1 MDIERFEPYESAWRL
16 PYVGQKPLRLKH
28 VLLWQGLTFAL
39 MFHFSI
45 STNIVKKG
53 NFRNKVYVFSQ
64 IIAINIVIVVNSR
77 QAIIVCI
84 LVAYTIGDIVLSFH
98 YILYLAESN
107 IYNSNNRCQ
116 IKYKLYC

>member
-1 MDIERFEPYESAWRL
+1 MAFAICGTE
-16 PYVGQKPLRLKH
+16 
-28 VLLWQGLTFAL
+28 TFTIKTCFAMARINVCFNVSFL
-39 MFHFSI
+39 DF
-45 STNIVKKG
+45 NQYCKKKG

-116 IKYKLYC
+116 NKYKLYC